1 MFVGPVELASAGV
14 SISIF
19 NIVSKLFNIPLLSVA
34 TSFVA
39 EDISKNASPVSSLGE
54 VNLMCKALL
63 FRISDSHQCSKLSS
77 VILWCCHA
85 EEGHEVVTN
94 GKPLDGVTKREQL
107 SSVSTALLLAVG
119 IGLFEAIALSLGSGV
134 FLNLMGISSVSLSHT
149 EVIQDNNWLF
159 SLPSA
164 CNLFIHLCLDVCI
177 CFSAT
182 CTLACVSID
191 KLMPTTW
198 GWVARDYIMECGCYH
213 IIMMNS

>member
-77 VILWCCHA
+77 VIL
-85 EEGHEVVTN
+85 
-94 GKPLDGVTKREQL
+94 
-107 SSVSTALLLAVG
+107 
-119 IGLFEAIALSLGSGV
+119 
-134 FLNLMGISSVSLSHT
+134 
-149 EVIQDNNWLF
+149 
-159 SLPSA
+159 
-164 CNLFIHLCLDVCI
+164 
-177 CFSAT
+177 
-182 CTLACVSID
+182 
-191 KLMPTTW
+191 
-198 GWVARDYIMECGCYH
+198 
-213 IIMMNS
+213 